1 MPQQISQ
8 ERIDALVL
16 CDVISALSAEIE
28 RLKGNQIV
36 AVGEEKLPE
45 MLQRITEQNKPKE
58 GECL

>member
-16 CDVISALSAEIE
+16 CDVISALSAEIQ

-36 AVGEEKLPE
+36 AVGEEKLPA
-45 MLQRITEQNKPKE
+45 MLQRIIEQNEPQE